1 MDEKHPVPTEIEL
14 LKFIRRPESGR
25 RRAKGLNIFLS
36 MGLSKLIFK
45 VYGNVIFTRSKNL
58 KVKKLKE
65 TYDTSIFRNTSV
77 FWTLNIQICRRWK
90 IFKLSLFSNPNG
102 EHKSTDCKS

>member
-1 MDEKHPVPTEIEL
+1 MDEKTSGTTEIEL

-36 MGLSKLIFK
+36 MSLSKLIFK

-77 FWTLNIQICRRWK
+77 FWTMDTQHSNLSTVENLQI
-90 IFKLSLFSNPNG
+90 
-102 EHKSTDCKS
+102 KSILQSQR